1 MVRPIVLLAL
11 AIAFA
16 LAQPSTP
23 QPSWP
28 VKQGDALLRDFKFAG
43 GGSLPELK
51 IHYLTLGSPQRDA
64 HGHVTNAVMLLH
76 GTSGSGA
83 QFLNPIF
90 SNELFPPGQPL
101 DIAKFYVIMPDGVGH
116 GDSSKP
122 SDGLHAH
129 FPRYGYADMVEAQR
143 RMLVEGLGVDHL
155 RLLLGTSMG
164 CMHAYVWAETHPEF
178 LQAAMPL
185 ACLPTQISG
194 RNLAWRTIAIEAI
207 RNDPD
212 WRLGDYA
219 AQPPGLR
226 TALGM
231 LALVGGNPL
240 TWQKAGPDREKALA
254 YFHRVVEA
262 RLRTADA
269 NDIMYALDASHD
281 YDPAPGL
288 AKMRTPMMHINF
300 SDDTINP
307 AELHIPETLL
317 KQAPTVTFELCPYT
331 PDTIGH
337 GSHTK
342 AALWKDRL
350 ARFLE
355 ATGR

>member
-1 MVRPIVLLAL
+1 MMRSILFLAV
-11 AIAFA
+11 AITPA

-23 QPSWP
+23 QPGWP
-28 VKQGDALLRDFKFAG
+28 VTQGDALLRDFKFSG

-51 IHYLTLGSPQRDA
+51 VHYRTLGTPRRDA
-64 HGHVTNAVMLLH
+64 HGRVTNAVMLLH

-83 QFLNPIF
+83 QFLNPVF

-101 DIAKFYVIMPDGVGH
+101 DIAKYYVIMPDGIGH

-143 RMLVEGLGVDHL
+143 RMLVEGLGVDRL

-185 ACLPTQISG
+185 ACLPMQISG
-194 RNLAWRTIAIEAI
+194 RNLAWRMTAIEAI

-212 WRLGDYA
+212 WRSGDYT

-226 TALGM
+226 TALSII
-231 LALVGGNPL
+231 AFVGGNPL
-240 TWQKAGPDREKALA
+240 TWQKAGPDREKALD
-254 YFHRVVEA
+254 YFHRVIEKS
-262 RLRTADA
+262 LRTADA
-269 NDIMYALDASHD
+269 NDIMYAVDASHD

-288 AKMRTPMMHINF
+288 AKITTPMMHINF
-300 SDDTINP
+300 TDDTINP
-307 AELHIPETLL
+307 PELHIAETLL
-317 KQAPTVTFELCPYT
+317 KQTPTVTFELYPYT
-331 PDTIGH
+331 PDTVGH

-350 ARFLE
+350 VNFLR
-355 ATGR
+355 ATER